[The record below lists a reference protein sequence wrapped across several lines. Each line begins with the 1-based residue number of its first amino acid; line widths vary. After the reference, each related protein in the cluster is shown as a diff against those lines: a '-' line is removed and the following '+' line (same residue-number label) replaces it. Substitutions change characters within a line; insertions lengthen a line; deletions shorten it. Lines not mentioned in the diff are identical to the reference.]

1 MNIKP
6 NNRLNIRVG
15 QQSMA
20 FAVAD
25 PHAANQVV
33 YEPFITKSGIS
44 IAANMREAFKQS
56 ELLNRGYDNALL
68 IVDTPT
74 LLIPL
79 QEFDEEQAP
88 LLYHHAISGYE
99 GCEVLHQVLPH
110 LNAVVLYAI
119 NRDLKLVVGDHFS
132 DVRYAHVMQPIWNH
146 MLSRSYTGS
155 RRKLYCYFHD
165 GKVDVFSFDK
175 NRFRFSNVFDAS
187 YSRDAVYYILHAWKL
202 LGYDA
207 QADELYLAYD
217 QQQTDTAESRQTRE
231 WTLTALRRYLG
242 KAYVI
247 NPSAEFNRAPV
258 TLIKGIPLDLVVL
271 FVRG

>member
-1 MNIKP
+1 MNINL
-6 NNRLNIRVG
+6 NNRLNIRVS
-15 QQSMA
+15 QESLS

-33 YEPFITKSGIS
+33 FEPYIIKSGIS

-79 QEFDEEQAP
+79 QEFDEENAT
-88 LLYHHAISGYE
+88 LFYHHTICGYE
-99 GCEVLHQVLPH
+99 ACEIIHQVLPH
-110 LNAVVLYAI
+110 LNAVVLYAV

-132 DVRYAHVMQPIWNH
+132 DVRIAHLMQPVWNH
-146 MLSRSYTGS
+146 MLSRSYTGN

-165 GKVDVFSFDK
+165 GKVDVFCFDK
-175 NRFRFSNVFDAS
+175 NRFRFSNYFDAS
-187 YSRDAVYYILHAWKL
+187 YSRDAVYFILHTWKE

-207 QADELYLAYD
+207 QSDELYLAYD
-217 QQQTDTAESRQTRE
+217 HQQADTAEVRENRE
-231 WTLTALRRYLG
+231 WTLEALRRYLG

-258 TLIKGIPLDLVVL
+258 TLIKGVPFDLMVL
-271 FVRG
+271 FIRG

>member
-1 MNIKP
+1 MNINP

-79 QEFDEEQAP
+79 QEFDEEQLSLTGFNEKEAMRAARCSIRCC
-88 LLYHHAISGYE
+88 HISMPS
-99 GCEVLHQVLPH
+99 CSTP
-110 LNAVVLYAI
+110 
-119 NRDLKLVVGDHFS
+119 S
-132 DVRYAHVMQPIWNH
+132 
-146 MLSRSYTGS
+146 
-155 RRKLYCYFHD
+155 
-165 GKVDVFSFDK
+165 
-175 NRFRFSNVFDAS
+175 
-187 YSRDAVYYILHAWKL
+187 
-202 LGYDA
+202 
-207 QADELYLAYD
+207 
-217 QQQTDTAESRQTRE
+217 TAT
-231 WTLTALRRYLG
+231 
-242 KAYVI
+242 
-247 NPSAEFNRAPV
+247 
-258 TLIKGIPLDLVVL
+258 
-271 FVRG
+271 